1 MYEQHIILVFFSQ
14 KWFGIMT
21 YPENLETYFH
31 DLISNIDFSLLYV
44 LLYHQYQVLS
54 CII

>member
-1 MYEQHIILVFFSQ
+1 
-14 KWFGIMT
+14 MT
-21 YPENLETYFH
+21 YLEHLETYFH
-31 DLISNIDFSLLYV
+31 DQNPNIDFSVLYV